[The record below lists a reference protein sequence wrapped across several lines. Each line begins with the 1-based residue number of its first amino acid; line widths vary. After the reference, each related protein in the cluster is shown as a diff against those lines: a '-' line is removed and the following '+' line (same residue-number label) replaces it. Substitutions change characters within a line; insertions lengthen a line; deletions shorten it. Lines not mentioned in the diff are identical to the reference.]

1 MKNKRGWI
9 KIAESVFGIIL
20 LASIVLLLYSKNTER
35 PDLSEQVYSLQ
46 IKILNGIASDEG
58 LREAVLTSTETRVN
72 DKVIDFVKKQIP
84 TSRFDY
90 EIKICD
96 LSSLGCSMSLNVI
109 DKDVFVEER
118 IISSSILTY
127 SPKII
132 RLFIWEK

>member
-35 PDLSEQVYSLQ
+35 PDLSEQVNSLQ